1 MLKVVR
7 EERRFKNIF
16 SKSMFS
22 PVTFEIWNIGH
33 ILERRREK
41 KRDDEKKKSS
51 ILFNRLGWMAD
62 SLKGLINQHMNIYTK
77 RHETSH

>member
-41 KRDDEKKKSS
+41 KREMMKKKN
-51 ILFNRLGWMAD
+51 LFCLTDWAGWQ
-62 SLKGLINQHMNIYTK
+62 IP
-77 RHETSH
+77 

>member
-41 KRDDEKKKSS
+41 KREMMKKK
-51 ILFNRLGWMAD
+51 ILY
-62 SLKGLINQHMNIYTK
+62 SV
-77 RHETSH
+77 